1 MKKKRAG
8 PLHFSAVHK
17 GRINPGKGTLDI
29 ETGEI
34 QIQNKSRFSWHGTMI
49 HLNGS
54 DPAVDLTVSSLL
66 LNLKELYALA
76 TEFMPAGMPLQLDEQ
91 SGGSPAELRLENLRF
106 KGPLSSGP
114 GHVKFNGF
122 LLTFPRF
129 RMATPAGL
137 LSAETLDFQIS
148 EGEVGLESSFPSQG
162 EISARLQAKN
172 FYFKGAEEIKLK
184 RLEVPLCHLV
194 ATNIVP
200 SPKALFGVTGKIVLN
215 ESCIL
220 EGLIAQSRGQIP
232 RLRQSMEA
240 ECMLGPA
247 SSAKMHLKKIEVS
260 SPSVRVES
268 IPPGPIETGVE
279 LKADVTDLELRGLSP
294 LRIDVKKIRA
304 SLEAGKLF
312 QVRVDALARDLGRG
326 KLDTRG
332 QITLNVGSLTPM
344 LPPDLLPKADMNGM
358 IEVDW
363 EFLGRLPGEDETG
376 RLIKKGL
383 PLFERLRHI
392 EFLEKFQILASLKDF
407 EMSLPLFQGSRLKVS
422 GIRSITPLKLSLKNG
437 LKHAIIDGKIYI
449 GRIEELPSI
458 GKLDQPMQVTISMA
472 GSQED
477 LKTVMFSGAIRVD
490 PFNIEH
496 SVELSLNKIDQ
507 LLMNGLKSPIPL
519 LLKQIE
525 GKAISKIRAEF
536 DTDLSKQMEGLTLK
550 GNLEAD
556 TEIDLTGGKEIKI
569 RSLIKTSGLDIHL
582 GELFQVKN
590 LQSHLNLEKI
600 YRLMDRAENVS
611 NVEPPLPPLSVEVL
625 NPKVDARS
633 NSEARE
639 SIARRLM
646 DDLQGRL
653 TSRRSLSFESA
664 RIQLGPLPI
673 KLSNHE
679 LEFRLK
685 RSLPAID
692 YFQLDLLGGTV
703 IGSLSISAQ
712 GKAFALEADF
722 SFSGLNANSLFTDG
736 TPGLSDE
743 EAELSGQ
750 IALWIPISTDSR
762 LVLRDLR
769 VSILL
774 THIGSKALERFLYA
788 MDPYESNETL
798 VRQRNLLR
806 VGTPRRIELRVR
818 HGNLSMSGEVEVKGV
833 SVELPR
839 IERLSI
845 ADLPVS
851 QQLEAGLSALAPIVD
866 ILRTMSADSIQ
877 LGPEGAMR
885 FVSSGP

>member
-1 MKKKRAG
+1 MSLALLVKASEITR
-8 PLHFSAVHK
+8 
-17 GRINPGKGTLDI
+17 GT
-29 ETGEI
+29 
-34 QIQNKSRFSWHGTMI
+34 
-49 HLNGS
+49 
-54 DPAVDLTVSSLL
+54 P
-66 LNLKELYALA
+66 
-76 TEFMPAGMPLQLDEQ
+76 
-91 SGGSPAELRLENLRF
+91 
-106 KGPLSSGP
+106 P
-114 GHVKFNGF
+114 GHFN
-122 LLTFPRF
+122 
-129 RMATPAGL
+129 
-137 LSAETLDFQIS
+137 
-148 EGEVGLESSFPSQG
+148 
-162 EISARLQAKN
+162 
-172 FYFKGAEEIKLK
+172 
-184 RLEVPLCHLV
+184 
-194 ATNIVP
+194 
-200 SPKALFGVTGKIVLN
+200 ALFLN
-215 ESCIL
+215 
-220 EGLIAQSRGQIP
+220 
-232 RLRQSMEA
+232 
-240 ECMLGPA
+240 
-247 SSAKMHLKKIEVS
+247 
-260 SPSVRVES
+260 
-268 IPPGPIETGVE
+268 
-279 LKADVTDLELRGLSP
+279 DFD
-294 LRIDVKKIRA
+294 
-304 SLEAGKLF
+304 
-312 QVRVDALARDLGRG
+312 
-326 KLDTRG
+326 KLDTKG
-332 QITLNVGSLTPM
+332 QITLNVGRLTPI
-344 LPPDLLPKADMNGM
+344 LPPDLLPKASMNGM
-358 IEVDW
+358 IEVGW

-376 RLIKKGL
+376 RLIKEGP
-383 PLFERLRHI
+383 PLFERLRHT
-392 EFLEKFQILASLKDF
+392 EFLEKLQILASLKDF
-407 EMSLPLFQGSRLKVS
+407 EVSLPLFQGSGLKVS

-449 GRIEELPSI
+449 DRIEELPSI
-458 GKLDQPMQVTISMA
+458 GKLDQPMQVTISLA
-472 GSQED
+472 GFQED

-496 SVELSLNKIDQ
+496 SVELSLNKIDR

-519 LLKQIE
+519 LLKQSE

-536 DTDLSKQMEGLTLK
+536 DTDLSKFMEGLTLK
-550 GNLEAD
+550 GNLEAN
-556 TEIDLTGGKEIKI
+556 TEIDLTGGKEIKV

-582 GELFQVKN
+582 GEMFQIKN
-590 LQSHLNLEKI
+590 LQSHLNLEKM
-600 YRLMDRAENVS
+600 YRLVDGAENVS
-611 NVEPPLPPLSVEVL
+611 NIEPPLPPLSVEVL
-625 NPKVDARS
+625 NPKIDARS

-639 SIARRLM
+639 SVAHRLM

-673 KLSNHE
+673 KLSNHG

-685 RSLPAID
+685 RSLPTID

-722 SFSGLNANSLFTDG
+722 SFSGLNANSLFTDV

-750 IALWIPISTDSR
+750 IALRIPISTDSR

-769 VSILL
+769 AGILL

-845 ADLPVS
+845 ADLPVG
-851 QQLEAGLSALAPIVD
+851 QQLEDGLSALAPIVD
-866 ILRTMSADSIQ
+866 ILRTMSADSIH